1 MEQNL
6 SRYSRQTLFDGIG
19 ESGQRRLADAR
30 VVIVGCGA
38 LGTVM
43 ASNLG
48 RAGVGHLTILDRDFV
63 E

>member
-1 MEQNL
+1 MERSF

-19 ESGQRRLADAR
+19 EAGQRRLGEAR

-43 ASNLG
+43 ASNLA
-48 RAGVGHLTILDRDFV
+48 RAGIGHLTS
-63 E
+63 